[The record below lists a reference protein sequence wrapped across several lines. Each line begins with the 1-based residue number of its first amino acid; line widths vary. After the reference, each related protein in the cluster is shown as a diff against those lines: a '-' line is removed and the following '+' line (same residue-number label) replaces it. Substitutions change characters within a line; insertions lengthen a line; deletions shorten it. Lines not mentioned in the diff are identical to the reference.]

1 MTSFINKNKEEII
14 KNDEI
19 VAYYPIAELKALKSR
34 FKEICTHPDFESY
47 EDLDDFINRI
57 YFLEFLYF
65 YTINLY
71 DPMNIA
77 ILDLNNRKQFLII
90 QQIAH
95 NFVNDISRIYHNSSK
110 NERISIAK
118 IAFLKIY
125 DIIRYLNRTKD
136 IDTEKMTLILI
147 CKGFNYFLDKYESNK
162 FVELYESDWSIQKFI
177 DLMNY
182 PDIHNIEEY
191 KVLFGELQLE
201 KKYKLKLYL
210 MFQKKFK
217 AEIAKLRI
225 KPELKLTKYHS
236 DFGSNDMFIKYVFPE
251 KEGNSI
257 YDFLK
262 SFVVE
267 SNVKNIKKN
276 VSNITYD
283 IQIQRN
289 ALKFIQQE
297 IKNNPLAISSNIKN
311 KVSEI
316 KNTLASYNSSN
327 SKEARNEA
335 RKEITK
341 IFQKLA
347 KISKKIHKSI
357 KMYKIYENNFPKIG
371 NKPTKLK
378 NHELIVKKQ
387 KYIYKSISRII

>member
-1 MTSFINKNKEEII
+1 MSSFINNKREEIK
-14 KNDEI
+14 KNEEI
-19 VAYYPIAELKALKSR
+19 VAYYPIAELKALKGR
-34 FKEICTHPDFESY
+34 FKEICTHPHFESY

-182 PDIHNIEEY
+182 PDIRNIEDY
-191 KVLFGELQLE
+191 KNLFGELQLE

-210 MFQKKFK
+210 MFQKRFK

-267 SNVKNIKKN
+267 SNVKNIRKN

-283 IQIQRN
+283 IQMQRN
-289 ALKFIQQE
+289 ALKHIQQE

-347 KISKKIHKSI
+347 KISKKIDKSI
-357 KMYKIYENNFPKIG
+357 EMYKIYENNFPK
-371 NKPTKLK
+371 N
-378 NHELIVKKQ
+378 
-387 KYIYKSISRII
+387 R

>member
-1 MTSFINKNKEEII
+1 MSSFINKNKEEII

-19 VAYYPIAELKALKSR
+19 VAYYPIAELKALKGR

-65 YTINLY
+65 YTMALY
-71 DPMNIA
+71 DPMNLR
-77 ILDLNNRKQFLII
+77 ILDPNNIQQFLII
-90 QQIAH
+90 QKIAR
-95 NFVNDISRIYHNSSK
+95 NFVDHISDINQNSSK
-110 NERISIAK
+110 NK
-118 IAFLKIY
+118 LKIVNNTRLL
-125 DIIRYLNRTKD
+125 IKNTLRYLSSTAD
-136 IDTEKMTLILI
+136 IDFEKMVLIFI
-147 CKGFNYFLDKYESNK
+147 CKGFIYFLEKYTSNSSNK
-162 FVELYESDWSIQKFI
+162 LYESDWSIQKFI

-182 PDIHNIEEY
+182 PDIRNIEDY
-191 KVLFGELQLE
+191 KILFGELQLE

-210 MFQKKFK
+210 MFQKRFK

-289 ALKFIQQE
+289 ALKHIQQE

-347 KISKKIHKSI
+347 KISKKIDKSI
-357 KMYKIYENNFPKIG
+357 EIYKNNFPKIG

-378 NHELIVKKQ
+378 KPRIVSQ
-387 KYIYKSISRII
+387 KPKVHI

>member
-1 MTSFINKNKEEII
+1 
-14 KNDEI
+14 
-19 VAYYPIAELKALKSR
+19 
-34 FKEICTHPDFESY
+34 
-47 EDLDDFINRI
+47 
-57 YFLEFLYF
+57 
-65 YTINLY
+65 
-71 DPMNIA
+71 
-77 ILDLNNRKQFLII
+77 
-90 QQIAH
+90 
-95 NFVNDISRIYHNSSK
+95 
-110 NERISIAK
+110 
-118 IAFLKIY
+118 
-125 DIIRYLNRTKD
+125 
-136 IDTEKMTLILI
+136 
-147 CKGFNYFLDKYESNK
+147 
-162 FVELYESDWSIQKFI
+162 
-177 DLMNY
+177 
-182 PDIHNIEEY
+182 
-191 KVLFGELQLE
+191 
-201 KKYKLKLYL
+201 
-210 MFQKKFK
+210 MFQKRFK

-262 SFVVE
+262 SHVFE
-267 SNVKNIKKN
+267 SNVKNIRKN

-289 ALKFIQQE
+289 ALKHIQQE

-357 KMYKIYENNFPKIG
+357 EMYKIYENNFPKIG

-378 NHELIVKKQ
+378 KPRIDSQ
-387 KYIYKSISRII
+387 KPKVHI

>member
-1 MTSFINKNKEEII
+1 MTSFINNKREEIK

-65 YTINLY
+65 YVMTLY
-71 DPMNIA
+71 DPMNLS
-77 ILDLNNRKQFLII
+77 ILNPNNIKQFLII
-90 QQIAH
+90 QKIAR
-95 NFVNDISRIYHNSSK
+95 NFVDHISDINHNSSK
-110 NERISIAK
+110 NENKNNNKLEIANNTRSLIK
-118 IAFLKIY
+118 NTLRHLSSTA
-125 DIIRYLNRTKD
+125 D
-136 IDTEKMTLILI
+136 IDFEKMVLIFI
-147 CKGFNYFLDKYESNK
+147 CKGFIYFLEKYMSNSSNK
-162 FVELYESDWSIQKFI
+162 LFESDWSIQKFI
-177 DLMNY
+177 DLMSY
-182 PDIHNIEEY
+182 SHIRNIEDY
-191 KVLFGELQLE
+191 KNLFRELQLE

-210 MFQKKFK
+210 MFQKRFK

-225 KPELKLTKYHS
+225 KPELKLTEYHS
-236 DFGSNDMFIKYVFPE
+236 DFGSNDMFTKYVLPE

-262 SFVVE
+262 SHVFE
-267 SNVKNIKKN
+267 SNLKNIKKN

-289 ALKFIQQE
+289 ALKHIQQE
-297 IKNNPLAISSNIKN
+297 IKNNPHAISSNIKN

-316 KNTLASYNSSN
+316 KNTLASYNVKGARN
-327 SKEARNEA
+327 EAKNEARNEA
-335 RKEITK
+335 RKKITK

-347 KISKKIHKSI
+347 TISKKIQKSI
-357 KMYKIYENNFPKIG
+357 EMYKNNFPKIG
-371 NKPTKLK
+371 NKPQIA
-378 NHELIVKKQ
+378 HQ
-387 KYIYKSISRII
+387 KPPKVNI

>member
-65 YTINLY
+65 YTMALY
-71 DPMNIA
+71 DPKNLTILNPDNIQ
-77 ILDLNNRKQFLII
+77 QFVKI
-90 QQIAH
+90 QQIAR
-95 NFVNDISRIYHNSSK
+95 NFVDRIFNIKNNSSK
-110 NERISIAK
+110 NENKFNITK
-118 IAFLKIY
+118 FTFHQIY
-125 DIIRYLNRTKD
+125 DIFRILSRTTD
-136 IDTEKMTLILI
+136 IDPEKMVLIFI
-147 CKGFNYFLDKYESNK
+147 CKGFIYFLEKYKSNK
-162 FVELYESDWSIQKFI
+162 FVKLYESDWSIQKFI
-177 DLMNY
+177 DLINY
-182 PDIHNIEEY
+182 PHIHNIEDY

-210 MFQKKFK
+210 MLQKKFK

-236 DFGSNDMFIKYVFPE
+236 DFGSNDMFTKYVFPE

-262 SFVVE
+262 SHVFE

-289 ALKFIQQE
+289 ALKHIQQE

-347 KISKKIHKSI
+347 KISKKIDKSI
-357 KMYKIYENNFPKIG
+357 EMYKNNFPKIG

-378 NHELIVKKQ
+378 KPLIDNQ
-387 KYIYKSISRII
+387 KLQKVRI

>member
-1 MTSFINKNKEEII
+1 MSSFINKNKEEII

-19 VAYYPIAELKALKSR
+19 VAYYPIAELKALKGR
-34 FKEICTHPDFESY
+34 FKEICTHSDFESY
-47 EDLDDFINRI
+47 EDLDNFINRI

-182 PDIHNIEEY
+182 PDIRNIEDY
-191 KVLFGELQLE
+191 KNLFGELQLE

-210 MFQKKFK
+210 MFQKRFK

-262 SFVVE
+262 SHVFE

-276 VSNITYD
+276 VSNITYE

-347 KISKKIHKSI
+347 KISKKIDKSI
-357 KMYKIYENNFPKIG
+357 EMYKNNFPKIG

-378 NHELIVKKQ
+378 KPRIVSQ
-387 KYIYKSISRII
+387 KPKVHI